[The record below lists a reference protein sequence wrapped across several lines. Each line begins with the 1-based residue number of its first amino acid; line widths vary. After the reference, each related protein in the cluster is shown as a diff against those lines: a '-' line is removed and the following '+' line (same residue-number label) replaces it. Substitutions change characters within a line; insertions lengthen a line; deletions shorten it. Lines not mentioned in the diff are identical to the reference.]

1 MLKRDFISLT
11 ILWICLVFVFFNSI
25 PNGFA
30 NTEDSLLQ
38 ALEYQ
43 KDTVRINTLNE
54 LCWYYIDKD
63 LSKSKIMAES
73 ALQESQQINYL
84 NGIVFSHRKL
94 SSIYRRQ
101 HNFDSAQYHLHEALK
116 IIENLN
122 SPVQLMR
129 INTGLGNLYTD
140 IDNHEKALSYYML
153 ANQMAYD
160 LKDSNYYSITC
171 NNIGINLEIQNK
183 PQKAVSYYHRGLS
196 YSNPSEFPENYTNLL
211 INMGAAQFYSGN
223 RDSAFYYNNQARQS
237 YINLD
242 HKSGVA
248 DCYLN
253 EGYYYEA
260 SNQFQ
265 QAIRAYQEGFQY
277 FKNSKDLTQQY
288 NFTKNIMLTYG
299 AIGNVDSMYH
309 YFYLSED
316 YGHELQ
322 QAKTDKAIH
331 EIAIKYD
338 VEKKEQDLKLAQQEN
353 EKIELSNSLKQ
364 KTIYILLS
372 IIVIIALI
380 VLVFYNLYREK
391 QKLTEMEVVS
401 KNQEIEGLIKDQEI
415 KTYSAQ
421 IEGIEKERKRVAQD
435 LHDQIGGILATIKLQ
450 FESQDSLNEKSLNH
464 VKSLV
469 NESIRSVRSISHNLS
484 DGRIAE
490 MGLVRSIENL
500 KTSLIDSGKMTF
512 DLFLENYNNSCSPNG
527 EREIFKI
534 ILELLS
540 NTLKHAHADHIVL
553 QLNVIDDT
561 LHITFEDNGIGF
573 NPEKVQKGL
582 GMRTIAQRVN
592 ALLGKWYVD
601 SKENHGSTTV
611 IEIPVA

>member
-1 MLKRDFISLT
+1 MIKRNFVNLSIA
-11 ILWICLVFVFFNSI
+11 WICLVFVFFNYI
-25 PNGFA
+25 PNCLA
-30 NTEDSLLQ
+30 NKEDSLLQ

-73 ALQESQQINYL
+73 ALQESKQINYL
-84 NGIVFSHRKL
+84 NGIIFSHRKL
-94 SSIYRRQ
+94 SSLYRRE

-116 IIENLN
+116 IIENLD

-140 IDNHEKALSYYML
+140 IDNHEKAFNYYKL
-153 ANQMAYD
+153 ANQMAHD

-183 PQKAVSYYHRGLS
+183 PQEAISYYHRGLS
-196 YSNPSEFPENYTNLL
+196 YSNLFEFPENYTNLL

-223 RDSAFYYNNQARQS
+223 KDSAFYYNNLARQS

-242 HKSGVA
+242 NKSGVA

-253 EGYYYEA
+253 EGYYYEV

-265 QAIRAYQEGFQY
+265 QAIGAYQEGFQY

-299 AIGNVDSMYH
+299 AFGNVDSMYH

-316 YGHELQ
+316 YGQKLQ

-338 VEKKEQDLKLAQQEN
+338 VEKKEQSLKLAQQEN
-353 EKIELSNSLKQ
+353 EKIELSNSLQQ

-372 IIVIIALI
+372 VIVIIGLI
-380 VLVFYNLYREK
+380 VFIFYKLNREK
-391 QKLTEMEVVS
+391 QKLTELEVAS
-401 KNQEIEGLIKDQEI
+401 KNQEIEVLIKDQEI

-435 LHDQIGGILATIKLQ
+435 LHDKIGGILATIKLQ
-450 FESQDSLNEKSLNH
+450 FESNESLNEKSLAH
-464 VKSLV
+464 VKNLV
-469 NESIRSVRSISHNLS
+469 NESIKSVRSISHNLS
-484 DGRIAE
+484 DGRIDE
-490 MGLVRSIENL
+490 MGLIQSIKNL
-500 KTSLIDSGKMTF
+500 KESLIDSGKMHF
-512 DLFLENYNNSCSPNG
+512 DLFLENYNDSCNPEK

-540 NTLKHAHADHIVL
+540 NTLKHAQADHIVL
-553 QLNVIDDT
+553 QINVIDQII
-561 LHITFEDNGIGF
+561 HITFEDNGIGF
-573 NPEKVQKGL
+573 DPKQIKKGL
-582 GMRTIAQRVN
+582 GMRTISQRVDTLHGN
-592 ALLGKWYVD
+592 WYID
-601 SKENHGSTTV
+601 SKENHGSTIV
-611 IEIPVA
+611 IEIPLS